1 MYLKAAAQCAVQQP
15 FLRGDD
21 SIRFGTELRGRSVL
35 FLQKRDRFWQN
46 REFSTNK
53 LGLLTIYKSVIVPN
67 TDNMKGLEAAA
78 AAGIVAGKQEKKLE
92 VIADVTPEQ
101 TKAIRAYLDQT
112 DIKVRHV
119 ENGVTFDIILTVWKG
134 EHSAQVRI
142 AVFHTNIVHVEKDG
156 EVLMDI
162 PVHGDD
168 EETLTDRS
176 LLDMEHIWDFAN
188 TVDVEDVRSILE
200 PQIRCNMTI
209 AEEGLRGNYG
219 ANIGSVL
226 LDMEG
231 NDVRVRAKAYA
242 AAGSDARMNGCE
254 QPVVINSGS
263 GNQGITTSVPVI
275 VYARELGVSDE
286 KLLRALTLSN
296 LTTIHEKTPI
306 GRLSAYCGAISAGA
320 GAGAGI
326 AYLCGGDYDAVIHT
340 VVNALAV
347 VSGVICDGAKAS
359 CAAKIATAV
368 EAGLLGYNMYIRGN
382 QFRAGDGIVAK
393 GVENSLKNVG
403 RLGKQGMKETNKP
416 TTRSLLSWWAAE
428 QPAVVTSQRDHRKR
442 ASTRSENAECPP
454 ICGKTTVGGHCLP
467 LMRTSP
473 LLLILYSLPDALC
486 QLFGVQRLDDE
497 LGLAAHEAGI
507 VDDLGRTLYLA
518 HQHEDT
524 EKQAD
529 QDGCEKDGEKLD
541 ELLKFHKWCGSAA
554 AHSSPH
560 SSFLRTSWS
569 EAHSQ
574 V

>member
-1 MYLKAAAQCAVQQP
+1 MEKTDKRYQAYIDILREELIPAMGCTEPIAVAYAAAAARNT
-15 FLRGDD
+15 LG
-21 SIRFGTELRGRSVL
+21 ELPDKVL
-35 FLQKRDRFWQN
+35 VEASGSMIKN
-46 REFSTNK
+46 V
-53 LGLLTIYKSVIVPN
+53 KSVIVPN

-162 PVHGDD
+162 PVHGDN

-200 PQIRCNMTI
+200 PQIRCNMAI

-275 VYARELGVSDE
+275 VYARELGVSDG

-403 RLGKQGMKETNKP
+403 RLGKQGMKETNNEII
-416 TTRSLLSWWAAE
+416 A
-428 QPAVVTSQRDHRKR
+428 
-442 ASTRSENAECPP
+442 
-454 ICGKTTVGGHCLP
+454 IMVGC
-467 LMRTSP
+467 
-473 LLLILYSLPDALC
+473 
-486 QLFGVQRLDDE
+486 
-497 LGLAAHEAGI
+497 
-507 VDDLGRTLYLA
+507 
-518 HQHEDT
+518 
-524 EKQAD
+524 
-529 QDGCEKDGEKLD
+529 
-541 ELLKFHKWCGSAA
+541 
-554 AHSSPH
+554 
-560 SSFLRTSWS
+560 
-569 EAHSQ
+569 
-574 V
+574 

>member
-1 MYLKAAAQCAVQQP
+1 M
-15 FLRGDD
+15 
-21 SIRFGTELRGRSVL
+21 
-35 FLQKRDRFWQN
+35 
-46 REFSTNK
+46 
-53 LGLLTIYKSVIVPN
+53 
-67 TDNMKGLEAAA
+67 
-78 AAGIVAGKQEKKLE
+78 
-92 VIADVTPEQ
+92 
-101 TKAIRAYLDQT
+101 
-112 DIKVRHV
+112 RHV

-156 EVLMDI
+156 EVLVDI
-162 PVHGDD
+162 PVHGDN

-200 PQIRCNMTI
+200 PQIRCNMAI
-209 AEEGLRGNYG
+209 AEEGLRGSYG

-254 QPVVINSGS
+254 QPVGINSGS
-263 GNQGITTSVPVI
+263 GNQGITASVPVI

-347 VSGVICDGAKAS
+347 VSG
-359 CAAKIATAV
+359 
-368 EAGLLGYNMYIRGN
+368 LLGYNMYIRGN

-403 RLGKQGMKETNKP
+403 RLGRQGMKETNN
-416 TTRSLLSWWAAE
+416 E
-428 QPAVVTSQRDHRKR
+428 IID
-442 ASTRSENAECPP
+442 
-454 ICGKTTVGGHCLP
+454 IMVGG
-467 LMRTSP
+467 
-473 LLLILYSLPDALC
+473 
-486 QLFGVQRLDDE
+486 
-497 LGLAAHEAGI
+497 
-507 VDDLGRTLYLA
+507 
-518 HQHEDT
+518 
-524 EKQAD
+524 
-529 QDGCEKDGEKLD
+529 
-541 ELLKFHKWCGSAA
+541 
-554 AHSSPH
+554 
-560 SSFLRTSWS
+560 
-569 EAHSQ
+569 
-574 V
+574 

>member
-1 MYLKAAAQCAVQQP
+1 M
-15 FLRGDD
+15 
-21 SIRFGTELRGRSVL
+21 
-35 FLQKRDRFWQN
+35 
-46 REFSTNK
+46 
-53 LGLLTIYKSVIVPN
+53 GLLTIYKSVIVPN

-162 PVHGDD
+162 PVHGDN

-176 LLDMEHIWDFAN
+176 
-188 TVDVEDVRSILE
+188 
-200 PQIRCNMTI
+200 
-209 AEEGLRGNYG
+209 
-219 ANIGSVL
+219 L

-286 KLLRALTLSN
+286 TLLRALTLSN

-403 RLGKQGMKETNKP
+403 RLGKQGMKETNNEII
-416 TTRSLLSWWAAE
+416 A
-428 QPAVVTSQRDHRKR
+428 
-442 ASTRSENAECPP
+442 
-454 ICGKTTVGGHCLP
+454 IMVGC
-467 LMRTSP
+467 
-473 LLLILYSLPDALC
+473 
-486 QLFGVQRLDDE
+486 
-497 LGLAAHEAGI
+497 
-507 VDDLGRTLYLA
+507 
-518 HQHEDT
+518 
-524 EKQAD
+524 
-529 QDGCEKDGEKLD
+529 
-541 ELLKFHKWCGSAA
+541 
-554 AHSSPH
+554 
-560 SSFLRTSWS
+560 
-569 EAHSQ
+569 
-574 V
+574 